1 MGPLGGGAADDDLWM
16 PMKSIYFLSFNM
28 ISFVP
33 YAFGFLKSYAQQ
45 DAQIASAYHWHPPF
59 TTPRTGRYGGVTDRG
74 A

>member
-1 MGPLGGGAADDDLWM
+1 MGPLGGGVADDDLWM

-45 DAQIASAYHWHPPF
+45 DASDRCCLSLASPL
-59 TTPRTGRYGGVTDRG
+59 TTPRTGG
-74 A
+74 